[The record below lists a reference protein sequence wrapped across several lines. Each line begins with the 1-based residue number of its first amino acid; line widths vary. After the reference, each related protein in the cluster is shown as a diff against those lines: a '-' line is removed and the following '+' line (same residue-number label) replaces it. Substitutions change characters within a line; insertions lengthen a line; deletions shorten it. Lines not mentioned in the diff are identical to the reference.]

1 MKNHLLSYGSS
12 YDDFFSDCIHG
23 TCTNINITKN
33 ACICE
38 MGWRGESCN
47 QCHPYCQC
55 PNQNSNACIY
65 PNECHCESDSV
76 DPKGLCFHKELNKSK
91 SITQLEIKTICGM
104 NWAGTND
111 WLSFTF
117 CHSHQCCSTGDLQL
131 TNGREDTANKKPV
144 NCTIPDDFGS
154 NMIGACKFFDFGS
167 KLMVT
172 GIVRISKQFGNQFN
186 EWRGEWIKVILDES
200 IIECPIDGWIDGDS
214 SHPTYQKFSC
224 SYQSKY

>member
-1 MKNHLLSYGSS
+1 MAPVMMI
-12 YDDFFSDCIHG
+12 FFSDCIHG

-38 MGWRGESCN
+38 LGWRGESCN

-55 PNQNSNACIY
+55 PNQNSNACIF

-76 DPKGLCFHKELNKSK
+76 DPKGLCFHKDLNKSKSK

-104 NWAGTND
+104 NLAGTND

-117 CHSHQCCSTGDLQL
+117 CHSHQCCSTGDIQF
-131 TNGREDTANKKPV
+131 TNGREDTANKQPV
-144 NCTIPDDFGS
+144 DCTIPDVFRS
-154 NMIGACKFFDFGS
+154 NMIGTCKNFDFGS

-172 GIVRISKQFGNQFN
+172 GIVRLSKQFGNQFN
-186 EWRGEWIKVILDES
+186 GWRGEWVKVISDES
-200 IIECPIDGWIDGDS
+200 IIECPIDGWIGGDS
-214 SHPTYQKFSC
+214 SHPTYQQFSC
-224 SYQSKY
+224 SYQSTY